1 MTTTA
6 INKTVGDKTDSAG
19 TPDKAMRAAGA
30 VGAWLLACAG
40 MVFAMAII
48 GAITRLTESGLS
60 ITEWRPIT
68 GTLPPLNEAQWLAEF
83 EKYRQIP
90 EYQVINRG
98 MSLDEFKFIYFWEW
112 FHRLWG
118 RLIGVVFVVPFAWFW
133 ATGRLTRDL
142 KWKGLGLLA
151 LGGLQGF
158 LGWFMVQSGLVD
170 RTDVS
175 HYRLALHLGVAFLI
189 FALLVKV
196 ALDVLDPRPADAKP
210 AWTATRTATR
220 IAALRAHLWGATV
233 LLTITIVWGAFVAGM
248 DAGHA
253 YNTWPL
259 MGDSL
264 APPEMWN
271 LSPAAVNFVENT
283 AAVQF
288 AHRWLAILT
297 GLAIW
302 TWCWRAGGHGPGRN
316 GTGGRLRATA
326 LALGV
331 MTAVQV
337 LLGISTLLSVVWIPL
352 AAAHQGGAFV
362 LVALIVLCFHELGR
376 PEPAGAV
383 MRPA

>member
-1 MTTTA
+1 MVRVHIGGATFPEGLRPVTTA
-6 INKTVGDKTDSAG
+6 TLDRAALGGIS
-19 TPDKAMRAAGA
+19 DKAARASRA

-98 MSLDEFKFIYFWEW
+98 MSLEEFKYIYFWEW

-118 RLIGVVFVVPFAWFW
+118 RLIGLVFFVPFVWFW
-133 ATGRLTRDL
+133 ATGRLTREL
-142 KWKGLGLLA
+142 KWKGLGLFA

-175 HYRLALHLGVAFLI
+175 HYRLALHLGVAFII
-189 FALLVKV
+189 FALLFKV
-196 ALDVLDPRPADAKP
+196 ALDVLDPRAAGAKP
-210 AWTATRTATR
+210 AVASGLTGHLW
-220 IAALRAHLWGATV
+220 AALG
-233 LLTITIVWGAFVAGM
+233 LLSVTIVWGAFVAGM

-259 MGDSL
+259 MAGSF

-271 LSPAAVNFVENT
+271 LTPAAVNFVENT

-297 GLAIW
+297 GLVVWA
-302 TWCWRAGGHGPGRN
+302 WCWRALKARAD
-316 GTGGRLRATA
+316 GRLRALA
-326 LALGV
+326 LALAAMMG
-331 MTAVQV
+331 VQV
-337 LLGISTLLSVVWIPL
+337 LLGISTLLSFVWIPL

-362 LVALIVLCFHELGR
+362 LVALIVWCFHELGR
-376 PEPAGAV
+376 PEAA
-383 MRPA
+383 